1 MRRVHLAIL
10 ALALLGCSSFVF
22 QGCAVNPVT
31 GKKELHLVSVSEEEE
46 INLGK
51 KSFVP
56 LVSNM
61 GGFYRDKDLEE
72 YIQEVGIR
80 LAKKSHRPNLPYTFR
95 ILNSSIPNAFALPGG
110 YITVHRGLLVGI
122 SSEGELAAVL
132 GHEIGHVTARHA
144 VAAYQRAIAANLTLM
159 GIGAATGGSQ
169 GTMRL
174 SSLAANLVENGYSRE
189 QEREADYLGVDYM
202 IRGKY
207 DPRGAVDLQNYF
219 YEEFEKGKGSNFF
232 QGLFRSHPFSQER
245 LSNIRR
251 YLRERYPKISGSAG
265 YSVYEE
271 RYQLETAGVRKVQ
284 KAYDV
289 YDEGVGLLKKKKSR
303 DALDKFRQAIDME
316 PGQAPFYSMAGVVFL
331 LDDNLNSA
339 IRYLNKS
346 VSRDPEYVDARI
358 YLGIA
363 LAKKGDCSQG
373 ITHLEK
379 SMKIMATKV
388 AAKYL
393 GRCYR
398 KLGDIEKARKY
409 EAMSR

>member
-1 MRRVHLAIL
+1 MRRVQITIL
-10 ALALLGCSSFVF
+10 ALALLTYTSFTF

-31 GKKELHLVSVSEEEE
+31 GKEELHLVSVSEQEE

-56 LVSNM
+56 IVSNM
-61 GGFYRDKDLEE
+61 GGFYRDRDLEKYVE
-72 YIQEVGIR
+72 EVGIR
-80 LAKKSHRPNLPYTFR
+80 LAKKSHRPNLPYKFR
-95 ILNSSIPNAFALPGG
+95 VLNSSIPNAFALPGG
-110 YITVHRGLLVGI
+110 FIVVHRGLLVGI

-144 VAAYQRAIAANLTLM
+144 VAAYQRALAANLALL
-159 GIGAATGGSQ
+159 GISAVSGGAQ

-174 SSLAANLVENGYSRE
+174 SELAANLVENGYSRE

-202 IRGKY
+202 IRGGY
-207 DPRGAVDLQNYF
+207 DPQGAIDLQNYF
-219 YEEFEKGKGSNFF
+219 FEQFEKGKRSNFF
-232 QGLFRSHPFSQER
+232 QGLFRTHPFSRER

-251 YLRERYPKISGSAG
+251 YIRERYPKIRGSAG
-265 YSVYEE
+265 YSVYKE
-271 RYQLETAGVRKVQ
+271 RYQRKTERLRRVQ

-289 YDEGVGLLKKKKSR
+289 YDKGVTLLKKKRNR
-303 DALDKFRQAIDME
+303 DALEKFQRAIDME

-339 IRYLNKS
+339 IRYFNKS
-346 VSRDPEYVDARI
+346 VTRDPEYVDARI

-363 LAKKGDCSQG
+363 LTKEGDCSRAV
-373 ITHLEK
+373 THLEK
-379 SMKIMATKV
+379 SMEIMPTKV

-398 KLGDIEKARKY
+398 KLGEIEKARRY
-409 EAMSR
+409 ERMSK